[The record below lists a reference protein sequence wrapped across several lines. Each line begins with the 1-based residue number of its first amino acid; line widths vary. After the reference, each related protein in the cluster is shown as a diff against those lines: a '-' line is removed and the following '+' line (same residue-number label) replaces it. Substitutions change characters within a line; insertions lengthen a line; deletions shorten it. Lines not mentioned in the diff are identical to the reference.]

1 MAPQSRKQKAV
12 GHHKSVAPIKLELSR
27 NITRRSVLV
36 CAFGVLAGNGKRSR
50 RCRASV
56 SVPRMLAELLRRAQ
70 AVPVDADFFGGCAG
84 KQQQQQRRRRQRQQ
98 SAARTAS
105 GLGRLVRLLLKRLL
119 ECRALIEKRQRQ
131 LQRWTA
137 ARQSASGDGKR
148 RIVKRTRTISVHG
161 KYRTGKND
169 AQLLHFPV
177 LVAGP
182 PFTNPALSAPRR
194 RFFVATAVVYDIR
207 QVVRFCVLTTS
218 RRGAAAEK
226 MRVTVESTVVRF

>member
-1 MAPQSRKQKAV
+1 
-12 GHHKSVAPIKLELSR
+12 
-27 NITRRSVLV
+27 
-36 CAFGVLAGNGKRSR
+36 
-50 RCRASV
+50 
-56 SVPRMLAELLRRAQ
+56 MLAELLRRAQ

-84 KQQQQQRRRRQRQQ
+84 KQQQQQQRRRRRQRQR

-137 ARQSASGDGKR
+137 RQSASGDGKR
-148 RIVKRTRTISVHG
+148 RIVKRTISVHG

-226 MRVTVESTVVRF
+226 TRVTVESTGP